1 MKRILFSTQGYP
13 GDEYTEKSFVDPQLH
28 SMLKWADEV
37 VLLPTDPK
45 PCLRRYE
52 ESLPPGVSVDRS
64 MASDPVLHSK
74 LLRIFYLFHPF
85 VWKAIWRMR
94 HEPRGWKQWGKG
106 VLTAIN
112 TVVTSRIIKRVTR
125 KHNMTPEDTIFFSLW
140 TFEAAY
146 GMAHLAG
153 KEGWKV
159 VTRAHRYDL
168 FDIEPVVFRSQSLR
182 DLLLENIYKVIC
194 ISEEGREYLSQRYPR
209 HRDRFV
215 TIYLGSTRT
224 HTPLSRQDR
233 EAARQAVSQS
243 AGRDTITFASA
254 IRLESIKQPLLI
266 LKTLDALSRLLPDKQ
281 IVWHVM
287 GTGTLMHSMETAV
300 ANLTSPNLKVIL
312 HGVVDNQEIQKL
324 YATTPPDWFILLSRS
339 EGVPVCLGEAMS
351 YGIPVISTDVDQV
364 HELVTPETGILLHP
378 SKGKP
383 EDTVAAEYAQIIAQE
398 ISHPDKVA
406 EKGEKALT
414 RWEETFNSN
423 RLTNQVSELLKGL
436 FVEFE

>member
-13 GDEYTEKSFVDPQLH
+13 GDEYTEKSFVDPQLR

-74 LLRIFYLFHPF
+74 LRRIFYLFHPF
-85 VWKAIWRMR
+85 VWKAIRRMR

-125 KHNMTPEDTIFFSLW
+125 RHNMTPEDTIFFSLW
-140 TFEAAY
+140 TLEASY

-159 VTRAHRYDL
+159 VTRAHSYDL

-182 DLLLENIYKVIC
+182 DLLFENIYKVIC

-209 HRDRFV
+209 HRDRFI

-243 AGRDTITFASA
+243 AGIDTITFASA

-266 LKTLDALSRLLPDKQ
+266 LKTLDALSGLLPDKQ

-287 GTGTLMHSMETAV
+287 GTGTLMESMERAV

-312 HGVVDNQEIQKL
+312 HGVMDNQEIQKL
-324 YATTPPDWFILLSRS
+324 YATTPPDWFILMSCR
-339 EGVPVCLGEAMS
+339 EGVPVCIGEAMS
-351 YGIPVISTDVDQV
+351 YGIPVISTDVGQV
-364 HELVTPETGILLHP
+364 GELVTPETGILLHP
-378 SKGKP
+378 GKGKP

-398 ISHPDKVA
+398 ISHPDKVS

-423 RLTNQVSELLKGL
+423 RLTNQVSNLLKQYNTP
-436 FVEFE
+436 